1 MSAEAGT
8 DRIAEDLQRLVAD
21 VEALLQVTAG
31 QAGDRIERLRA
42 QAADSVAQARQRLAG
57 AEEATLR
64 EVREAAE
71 SAEGYVREHPWQ
83 AVGVAAGIGLL
94 LGLLLSRR

>member
-1 MSAEAGT
+1 MNAQAGT

-42 QAADSVAQARQRLAG
+42 QASDSVAQARARLAG

-71 SAEGYVREHPWQ
+71 STESYVREHPWQ